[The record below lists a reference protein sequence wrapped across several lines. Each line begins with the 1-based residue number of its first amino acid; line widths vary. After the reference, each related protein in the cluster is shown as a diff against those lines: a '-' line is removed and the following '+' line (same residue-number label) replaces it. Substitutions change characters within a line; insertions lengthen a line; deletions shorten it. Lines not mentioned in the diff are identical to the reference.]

1 MPVET
6 INCFIRLV
14 VLAFCV
20 TEVFKT
26 VAVNFTFAAFPK
38 TVESVIVIDP
48 VPAPDIVEAM
58 LTRSP

>member
-1 MPVET
+1 M
-6 INCFIRLV
+6 